1 MSNATSNTKDD
12 NSKRIQISLVD
23 FTWLFR
29 FCHQNYAPSN
39 RSMLHL
45 CKRANHWM
53 EYVKHLH
60 RICPSCSYETHPVW
74 NSSKFPVSPGRTFL
88 SLNGRPETRP
98 SNWEQWVLTHE
109 IRLGNLL
116 GLEGCLSLGI
126 HCLSLLHWHTSFL
139 LLNLVYLHQIQEH
152 PEAIRYSI
160 SQENVLHPTRHV
172 QHNFQFQVLISCK
185 WENISNDIQCI
196 PYLVTLEVPSTGEQR
211 IKGPAPKPRPTQHE
225 FPKHHSKQKKRINYP
240 RLFCWW
246 K

>member
-1 MSNATSNTKDD
+1 MLYLSG
-12 NSKRIQISLVD
+12 SLVD
-23 FTWLFR
+23 FTWLFC

-53 EYVKHLH
+53 EYVKHIQIKH

-98 SNWEQWVLTHE
+98 SNWEQWVLRHE

-116 GLEGCLSLGI
+116 SLEGCLSLGI
-126 HCLSLLHWHTSFL
+126 HCLSLLHWHTPFL

-152 PEAIRYSI
+152 PEAIRYS
-160 SQENVLHPTRHV
+160 NPTRHV

-185 WENISNDIQCI
+185 WDNRSNDIQCI
-196 PYLVTLEVPSTGEQR
+196 PHLVTLEVPSTGEQR
-211 IKGPAPKPRPTQHE
+211 IKGPAQASPGLLNMNFQNTIRN
-225 FPKHHSKQKKRINYP
+225 KRKEIHFV
-240 RLFCWW
+240 LIIQW